1 MARVSKLSSTEGET
15 TMCFLCSLIPA
26 TVFGVLGYFVLF
38 ASAGVAGT
46 MQTFGQVLAI
56 WVFIVALCFPICGAY
71 VTLSGMCPME
81 KMMQQWKTPSEKQP

>member
-1 MARVSKLSSTEGET
+1 
-15 TMCFLCSLIPA
+15 MCFLCSLIPA

-38 ASAGVAGT
+38 VSAGAEGT

-71 VTLSGMCPME
+71 VTLSGRCPME